1 MQHLSRK
8 YKKYIDDIVKD
19 NPFKADIFTEQLQKK
34 ILAEAKYDISRAYQY
49 IEKMGNLA
57 L

>member
-19 NPFKADIFTEQLQKK
+19 NPFKADIFTEQLQNN
-34 ILAEAKYDISRAYQY
+34 ILAEAKYDISRTFKY